1 MHLSARKLLLLGF
14 VFVLLF
20 AIPLTVYLVK
30 QQQTTQ
36 SSAVAATTLSFFP
49 QNPSVKKDQ
58 IADLDVFVDPANTNA
73 VSFIKIVLSY
83 DSTKLATVSGG
94 VKINSWT
101 VSDGTTFTPNL
112 DQEVE
117 YSPNTISFAINLG
130 TSPQNLIQTKT
141 KIATVSFKAIAE
153 TEQDVPTQ
161 IIFSNQTQ
169 VLSAGANVVNV
180 LSSSAPANIIITSEA
195 LSPTATPTPTTALT
209 TLTPT
214 VTGVPTSTSSASAS
228 DSASLNDLVCESLTV
243 DPATTGTA
251 PFSINLTAVG
261 SGSSSAITK
270 VTFDFG
276 DTTGQ
281 DVTDAG
287 GIGTDAVSVL
297 VSHTYASSGTFT
309 AKATLTDE
317 NGNVSSGSCTA
328 TINVEGALL
337 TSTSTSTP
345 TPTQASPSPLPPTGP
360 NGLIAMGAIGAM
372 LFFIGAILLL
382 AL

>member
-1 MHLSARKLLLLGF
+1 MHLSAKNLLLLGF
-14 VFVLLF
+14 VFVLLL

-58 IADLDVFVDPANTNA
+58 TADLDVFVDPANTNA

-112 DQEVE
+112 DQGVE
-117 YSPNTISFAINLG
+117 YNPNTVSFAINLG

-161 IIFSNQTQ
+161 VIFSNQTQ

-180 LSSSAPANIIITSEA
+180 LSSSAPANIIVTSEA
-195 LSPTATPTPTTALT
+195 PSSTATPTPTTAATT

-214 VTGVPTSTSSASAS
+214 VTVTPSSTQSASAS

-243 DPATTGTA
+243 DPATAGTA
-251 PFSINLTAVG
+251 PFSVNLTAIG
-261 SGSSSAITK
+261 SSSSSAITK

-276 DTTGQ
+276 DTTTGQ

-297 VSHTYASSGTFT
+297 VSHTYASSGTFI

-317 NGNVSSGSCTA
+317 DGNVSSGGCTT
-328 TINVEGALL
+328 TINVEGAL
-337 TSTSTSTP
+337 STSTP
-345 TPTQASPSPLPPTGP
+345 TPTQAAPSPLPPTGP
-360 NGLIAMGAIGAM
+360 NGLITMGAIGAM

>member
-1 MHLSARKLLLLGF
+1 MHLSAKKLLLLGF

-30 QQQTTQ
+30 QQQSTQ

-49 QNPSVKKDQ
+49 QNPSIKKGQ
-58 IADLDVFVDPANTNA
+58 TADLDIFVDPSSTNA
-73 VSFIKIVLSY
+73 ISFIKIVLSY
-83 DSTKLATVSGG
+83 DSTKLASVSGG

-112 DQEVE
+112 DQGVE
-117 YSPNTISFAINLG
+117 YSPNTISFALNLG

-141 KIATVSFKAIAE
+141 KIATVSFTAVAE

-161 IIFSNQTQ
+161 VIFANQTQ

-180 LSSSAPANIIITSEA
+180 LSSSAPANIIVSSETPSATS
-195 LSPTATPTPTTALT
+195 TPTPTTAIIA
-209 TLTPT
+209 TLSPT
-214 VTGVPTSTSSASAS
+214 VTGTPSSTPSASAS
-228 DSASLNDLVCESLTV
+228 DSATLDDLLCESLTV
-243 DPATTGTA
+243 DPATVGTA
-251 PFSINLTAVG
+251 PFSVNLTAVG
-261 SGSSSAITK
+261 SSSSSAITK

-276 DTTGQ
+276 DATGQ

-297 VSHTYASSGTFT
+297 VSHTYTSSGTFN

-317 NGNVSSGSCTA
+317 NGNVSSNDCTA
-328 TINVEGALL
+328 TISVEGAP
-337 TSTSTSTP
+337 STSTP
-345 TPTQASPSPLPPTGP
+345 TQAVPSPLPPTGP
-360 NGLIAMGAIGAM
+360 NGLITIGAIGAM